1 MLMVVTMAAMDME
14 GMTMGIDFKRHG
26 RTRSGHSRT
35 AVVAQV
41 AGTRPAMTELAKDS
55 SP

>member
-1 MLMVVTMAAMDME
+1 MLTATTG

-26 RTRSGHSRT
+26 RTCSGHPRT

-41 AGTRPAMTELAKDS
+41 AGTPPAMTELAKDS